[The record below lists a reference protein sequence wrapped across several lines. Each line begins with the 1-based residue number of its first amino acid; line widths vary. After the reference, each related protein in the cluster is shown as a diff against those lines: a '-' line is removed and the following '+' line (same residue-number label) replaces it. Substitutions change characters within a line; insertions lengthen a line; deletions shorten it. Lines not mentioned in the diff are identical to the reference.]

1 MSKDRFLELLNLY
14 LDDEIDEKEEGELL
28 GAIEANEE
36 FRRIYVEY
44 NLMSQVCSRLP
55 EGFPVARSRMGTVQ
69 MVYAFGGMAAALAF
83 VFIGIQ
89 NVIPLWSP
97 DDRAVM
103 TSEFAVSDE
112 NASGLGFVANDD
124 TGLRGELVAVSFGD
138 SVSVSDINF
147 GQTVASR
154 INEFSDA
161 SLSWKNGLVDESIQR
176 ESLDHELQLSLDY
189 ADEDYVFRKDRL
201 IQGIDSAGLTGFRYK
216 EEQVYPKF
224 SFESFLS
231 PELSSSLKK

>member
-44 NLMSQVCSRLP
+44 NLMSQACSRLP